1 MNAFSP
7 RRLAVLTALAC
18 AATAHAKEPATV
30 LDALVVTGTRT
41 ATTVRDNPA
50 SVSIVERE
58 TIENNGSGSI
68 AELLRDV
75 PGVSVVDSAVA
86 GIQRIRIRGEQ
97 SNRVVILVDGQELTD
112 HSSFGSP
119 LLVDPANIERIE
131 VVRGPASVLYGAKA
145 IGGVINIITRT
156 GAAAPLATE
165 VGATLDSGT
174 RGWRGWTALSGTQ
187 GRLDWRVSA
196 SADEH
201 GDRRVAKGPYS
212 VDGRLDN
219 SSYANQDVS
228 AHLGL
233 KLDEAGRH
241 YVALKANHHSLR
253 ADGWQDPFALV
264 TLRNVDINP
273 TIAGRQA
280 RIDIAEAAISQ
291 FNANLPQRDLSKL
304 GLHYEGKELG
314 PVLRKVSADAFV
326 QRVDR
331 EFGNLIRIRG
341 RGGRVH
347 IPGPGAG
354 MTIPLNTSDIVM
366 DSASTDR
373 TDTWGAS
380 VQLDWRLHPDHYT
393 VLGGQWLRDD
403 LQTTKLNNITVVG
416 ANPLPPLPQYQPPF
430 GVRSTA
436 YDRATMQT
444 ASAFVQDEWTLA
456 RDWKLT
462 GGLRYYRVSSSLD
475 ETTSSAHQAGER
487 SRHGRFV
494 KALGLTWTGLAHST
508 VRAGYSE
515 GYVMPSLLEQF
526 TDSRAGRG
534 IVLHGNPE
542 LAPERSKNYELGLR
556 YQNQGVVFDGTLF
569 ASRAKD
575 YITFESC
582 AIGGRCSGGDIYVNA
597 DSARSYGLELL
608 TEYLVPGTSLTPYV
622 SATWMRRQITVDDF
636 STYQTD
642 VPRLA
647 GRLGLRYEDTIAN
660 ANTWLDVFV
669 QGATAVDKRE
679 RDIEKSG
686 KVSRHLAGW
695 GTLNLAVGTSF
706 GPQDRYRVALHLNN
720 LLDKGYRAGVDEL
733 PGLGRNAVLTF
744 SAKFQ

>member
-1 MNAFSP
+1 MNVFFP
-7 RRLAVLTALAC
+7 RPLAALIALSC
-18 AATAHAKEPATV
+18 AAMAHAREPSTV

-58 TIENNGSGSI
+58 TIENSGADSV

-86 GIQRIRIRGEQ
+86 GMQRIRIRGEQ

-145 IGGVINIITRT
+145 IGGVINIITRK
-156 GAAAPLATE
+156 GAAAPLQAE
-165 VGATLDSGT
+165 LGATYDSGT
-174 RGWRGWTALSGTQ
+174 SGWRGWTALSGTQ

-212 VDGRLDN
+212 ASGRLDN

-233 KLDEAGRH
+233 KLDDAGRH
-241 YVALKANHHSLR
+241 YLALKANHHSLR

-264 TLRNVDINP
+264 TLKNVDINP

-280 RIDIAEAAISQ
+280 RIDIAEAAITQ
-291 FNANLPQRDLSKL
+291 FNANLPKRDLNKL
-304 GLHYEGKELG
+304 GLYYEGKDLG

-331 EFGNLIRIRG
+331 EFDNLIKIRG
-341 RGGRVH
+341 RGGRVQ
-347 IPGPGAG
+347 IPGAG
-354 MTIPLNTSDIVM
+354 SGINIPLNTSDVVM
-366 DSASTDR
+366 GSSSTDR

-380 VQLDWRLHPDHYT
+380 VQLDFRLHPQHYT
-393 VLGGQWLRDD
+393 LVGAQWLRDD
-403 LQTTKLNNITVVG
+403 LETTKRNDITVVG

-430 GVRSTA
+430 GVRSNA

-456 RDWKLT
+456 PDWKLT

-475 ETTSSAHQAGER
+475 ETTSGTHQAGER

-534 IVLHGNPE
+534 IVLHGNPD
-542 LAPERSKNYELGLR
+542 LAPERSKNYGLGLR

-569 ASRAKD
+569 FNRAKD

-582 AIGGRCSGGDIYVNA
+582 AIGGRCNGGDIYVNA
-597 DSARSYGLELL
+597 DRAKSHGLELL
-608 TEYLVPGTSLTPYV
+608 TEYLVPGSNFTPYF
-622 SATWMRRQITVDDF
+622 SGTWMRRQITVDDF

-647 GRLGLRYEDTIAN
+647 GRLGLRYEDTVAN
-660 ANTWLDVFV
+660 ANLWLDVFV
-669 QGATAVDKRE
+669 QGATSVDKKE

-695 GTLNLAVGTSF
+695 GTLNMAVGSSF
-706 GPQDRYRVALHLNN
+706 GPRDRYRVALHLNN
-720 LLDKGYRAGVDEL
+720 LLDKSYRAGVDEL
-733 PGLGRNAVLTF
+733 PGLGRNLVLTF
-744 SAKFQ
+744 SSKF

>member
-1 MNAFSP
+1 MNVLSP
-7 RRLAVLTALAC
+7 RRLAVLIALAC
-18 AATAHAKEPATV
+18 TAPAQAKEPSTV
-30 LDALVVTGTRT
+30 LDAVVVTGTRT
-41 ATTVRDNPA
+41 ATSVRNNPA
-50 SVSIVERE
+50 SVSIVDRE
-58 TIENNGSGSI
+58 TIENSGADSI

-86 GIQRIRIRGEQ
+86 GMQRIRIRGEQ

-145 IGGVINIITRT
+145 IGGVVNLITRK
-156 GAAAPLATE
+156 GAAQPLQTE
-165 VGATLDSGT
+165 LGATYDSGT
-174 RGWRGWTALSGTQ
+174 RGWQGWAALSGSQ
-187 GRLDWRVSA
+187 DRLDWRVSV
-196 SADEH
+196 SGDEH
-201 GDRRVAKGPYS
+201 GDRRVARGPYS
-212 VDGRLDN
+212 ASGRLDN

-233 KLDEAGRH
+233 KLDEAGHH
-241 YVALKANHHSLR
+241 YAALKANHHRLQ

-280 RIDIAEAAISQ
+280 RIDIAEAEITR
-291 FNANLPQRDLSKL
+291 FNANLPKRDLGKL

-314 PVLRKVSADAFV
+314 PVLRKLSADAFV

-331 EFGNLIRIRG
+331 EFDNLIKIRG

-347 IPGPGAG
+347 IPGPGPG
-354 MTIPLNTSDIVM
+354 IDIPLRTSDIVM

-393 VLGGQWLRDD
+393 VVGAQLLRDD

-436 YDRATMQT
+436 FDRATMQT

-456 RDWKLT
+456 PDWKLT

-475 ETTSSAHQAGER
+475 ETTSDTHQAGER

-494 KALGLTWTGLAHST
+494 KALGLTWTGLKHST

-534 IVLHGNPE
+534 IVLHGNPD
-542 LAPERSKNYELGLR
+542 LAPERSRNYELGLR

-569 ASRAKD
+569 YSRAKD

-582 AIGGRCSGGDIYVNA
+582 AITGRCSGGDIYVNA
-597 DSARSYGLELL
+597 DRAKSYGLELL
-608 TEYLVPGTSLTPYV
+608 VEYLVPGSNFTPYF
-622 SATWMRRQITVDDF
+622 SGTWMRRQLTVDDF

-642 VPRLA
+642 VPRLS

-660 ANTWLDVFV
+660 ANMWLDVFV

-695 GTLNLAVGTSF
+695 GTLHLSVGSSF

-720 LLDKGYRAGVDEL
+720 LLDKDYRAGVDEL
-733 PGLGRNAVLTF
+733 PGLGRNLVLTF
-744 SAKFQ
+744 TSKF